1 MRGPSEGWYEAR
13 MYDAHSSPALD
24 TRPGLS
30 VRPDVLWIPVSARA
44 SGAMATAAIEAVH
57 VLVGTLSSQLAGLHP
72 GATLQPGRLVLTGDQ
87 SEKSSVKSEEI
98 RLDGRLVLP
107 LDLDADYWQ
116 RARLVAAAHELLG
129 EAAREAGKRG
139 LKIKLTWGTGTP
151 RLVDADALY
160 PVLAAVWK
168 SRVAMLDDSRTGS
181 AWNAPVQVDQT
192 PISLEEVKL
201 TLVPSQP

>member
-1 MRGPSEGWYEAR
+1 
-13 MYDAHSSPALD
+13 MYDAHSSPTLD

-44 SGAMATAAIEAVH
+44 TGASSAAAVEAIHAIVT
-57 VLVGTLSSQLAGLHP
+57 TLTSQVASLHP
-72 GATLQPGRLVLTGDQ
+72 GATLQPGSLVLTGDP
-87 SEKSSVKSEEI
+87 SEKSGAKGDDT

-116 RARLVAAAHELLG
+116 RARLAAAAHELLR
-129 EAAREAGKRG
+129 EVARETGKRG
-139 LKIKLTWGTGTP
+139 LKIKLSWGTGTP

-168 SRVAMLDDSRTGS
+168 SRVAMLDDSRTGA
-181 AWNAPVQVDQT
+181 AWNAPVQINQT

-201 TLVPSQP
+201 TLVPSQA